1 MPLRNPLEGAGE
13 LCLLDAATLANAY
26 RDRSLSPVEVAK
38 ATLARAATINAD
50 FNAFTF
56 LDAKGA
62 LTAAEASAKRWAAG
76 EPLSHVDGVP
86 TTLKDIVWVEGWSVR
101 YGSATTPPQPFA
113 EDAPS
118 AFPFRL
124 PREGTPPRACRHGP
138 GVGFLKVDDRIEEV
152 PNRRSEV

>member
-86 TTLKDIVWVEGWSVR
+86 TTLKDIVWVEGWSVVWQCHH
-101 YGSATTPPQPFA
+101 TPAALCRRCALSVPFPPA
-113 EDAPS
+113 ERRHAAES
-118 AFPFRL
+118 LSSR
-124 PREGTPPRACRHGP
+124 PRCRVFEGR
-138 GVGFLKVDDRIEEV
+138 
-152 PNRRSEV
+152 